1 MNDLMGALFAL
12 LVLWMMLRMIGGE
25 LSNAVQTQQ
34 MVETVKTMFPHIPE
48 PSIRYD
54 LLRSGSAEATC
65 ERILQDGYL
74 PMRFHLDE
82 RVASAD
88 AVPNAA
94 EPVKCQWEAQPQD
107 REKALKER
115 KAQMILQARKR
126 MQQRKTSQASASD
139 ADDSSVQRS
148 GST

>member
-1 MNDLMGALFAL
+1 MDDAAHDRRRYVGKAKTGS
-12 LVLWMMLRMIGGE
+12 RRTE

-74 PMRFHLDE
+74 PMVRGH
-82 RVASAD
+82 V
-88 AVPNAA
+88 
-94 EPVKCQWEAQPQD
+94 
-107 REKALKER
+107 
-115 KAQMILQARKR
+115 
-126 MQQRKTSQASASD
+126 
-139 ADDSSVQRS
+139 
-148 GST
+148 